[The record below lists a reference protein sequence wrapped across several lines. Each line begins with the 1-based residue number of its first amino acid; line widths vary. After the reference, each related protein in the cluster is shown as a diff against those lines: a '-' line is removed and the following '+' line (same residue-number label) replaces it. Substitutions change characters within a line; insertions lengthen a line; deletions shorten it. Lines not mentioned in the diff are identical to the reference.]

1 MTTECNP
8 LVEAMLL
15 SYANLDMRCKN
26 IDERALGIAIKSR
39 CMNVYDAIEKIT
51 RLYEEK
57 AVYVSVKEIIDDAL
71 IHMSAYEL
79 IGFYKESKSVAEI
92 QSDSKISER
101 TVWRRLRNQK
111 AMLSS
116 KILGR
121 YSEPALKEIIS
132 GSRWLMNIYREC
144 LNERRVSRKARREV

>member
-15 SYANLDMRCKN
+15 SYANLDMRCKH
-26 IDERALGIAIKSR
+26 IDERALGIAIKS
-39 CMNVYDAIEKIT
+39 MFLNVYDAIEKIT

-57 AVYVSVKEIIDDAL
+57 AVYVSVKAIIDEAL

-79 IGFYKESKSVAEI
+79 IEFYKESKSVAEI

-101 TVWRRLRNQK
+101 TAWRRLRNQK
-111 AMLSS
+111 AMLSC

-132 GSRWLMNIYREC
+132 DSRWLMNIYREC
-144 LNERRVSRKARREV
+144 LNERRASRKARREV